1 MKRLNSIILVCGR
14 NRTKDAIKANWSIKN
29 NDITSKLSD
38 VSNTVVNEIDISF
51 IRQHRLGNT

>member
-1 MKRLNSIILVCGR
+1 MVCGR
-14 NRTKDAIKANWSIKN
+14 NQTNDAINANWLIKN
-29 NDITSKLSD
+29 NDITNKLSD